1 VTACPDCQLTV
12 PQSCLAALLHGDI
25 LKPENKRVLE
35 KHLANWAEWSRILR
49 GVLDVRRS
57 LLYVAI
63 ASLIVVIVHRTR
75 VIPVPSKAIPVAEV
89 SGKNWHY
96 DLSFPVYNSST
107 LERLIQC
114 ESQGRNISRT
124 DSNGQ
129 MSWGI
134 LQFNGTSTW
143 NEMEQRFNF
152 YGDPRNPPDAIHMAD
167 MMISRGL
174 IGRWACARSL
184 GLTK

>member
-1 VTACPDCQLTV
+1 V
-12 PQSCLAALLHGDI
+12 LA
-25 LKPENKRVLE
+25 
-35 KHLANWAEWSRILR
+35 KHLAKSAQWSRVSQ

-57 LLYVAI
+57 LLYLAI
-63 ASLIVVIVHRTR
+63 AWLTVVIAHR
-75 VIPVPSKAIPVAEV
+75 PKAIPVAEL

-114 ESQGRNISRT
+114 ESQGLNISRT

-143 NEMEQRFNF
+143 NEMEQRFSF

-167 MMISRGL
+167 MMISSGL
-174 IGRWACARSL
+174 VRRWACARSL

>member
-1 VTACPDCQLTV
+1 VLEQP
-12 PQSCLAALLHGDI
+12 LAKWA
-25 LKPENKRVLE
+25 PWSRVLQ
-35 KHLANWAEWSRILR
+35 
-49 GVLDVRRS
+49 GVVDVRRS
-57 LLYVAI
+57 LLYLAI
-63 ASLIVVIVHRTR
+63 ASLIVVIVHR
-75 VIPVPSKAIPVAEV
+75 PKAIPVAEV

-114 ESQGRNISRT
+114 ESQGLNISRT

-167 MMISRGL
+167 MMISSGL